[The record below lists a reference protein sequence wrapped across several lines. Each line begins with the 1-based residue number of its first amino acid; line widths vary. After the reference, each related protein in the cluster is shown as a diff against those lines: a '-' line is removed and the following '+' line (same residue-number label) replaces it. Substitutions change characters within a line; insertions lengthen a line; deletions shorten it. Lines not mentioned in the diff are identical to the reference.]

1 MPSCLETSTP
11 LSARARAASGVPL
24 AVGSEAPT
32 AARGARIKET
42 TEDSSAEE

>member
-1 MPSCLETSTP
+1 MPSCFETSTP

-32 AARGARIKET
+32 AARGASSKAT
-42 TEDSSAEE
+42 TEASSAEE